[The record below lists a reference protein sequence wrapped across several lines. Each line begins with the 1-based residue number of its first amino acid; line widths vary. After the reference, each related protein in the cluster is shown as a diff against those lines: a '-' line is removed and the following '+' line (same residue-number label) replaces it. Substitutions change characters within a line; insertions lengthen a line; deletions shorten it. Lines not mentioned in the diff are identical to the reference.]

1 MSEDHQPE
9 HLPAVDP
16 AATSEAAPAKPP
28 AIWPVFVVF
37 AMALVIVSLGG
48 VVVILVVLG
57 SMVASKGTAGLL
69 DAGSRASSIRGLIA
83 SPAVILSSAGI
94 SFVTL
99 TALALLAARRSG
111 QGVKAALRLRSGG
124 LSPLYY
130 LLAVLAM
137 LAISDVSDRVISLTN
152 AAEVSVIGLISG
164 AIISASWPAFVV
176 LALLITSAG
185 VSEEIFFRGYI
196 QTRLATRWRSWSA
209 IVVTAALFGAMHFDL
224 IHTPFALLAGLCLG
238 WLAERS
244 GSILPSMLAHCVNN
258 LISVVG
264 SRLLAGS
271 WYAQAHLVMLP
282 VSVVMALAA
291 LLLLHRMH
299 RARAAGLPAGDLP

>member
-1 MSEDHQPE
+1 MSE
-9 HLPAVDP
+9 LSTVDP
-16 AATSEAAPAKPP
+16 GLASAPEVAPAPKPP

-37 AMALVIVSLGG
+37 ALALVIVSLGG
-48 VVVILVVLG
+48 FVAIAVIVG
-57 SMVASKGTAGLL
+57 SMVASKGTTGLL
-69 DAGSRASSIRGLIA
+69 DGGSPAGAVRGLLA

-94 SFVTL
+94 SFATL
-99 TALALLAARRSG
+99 LALGLLAARRSG
-111 QGVKAALRLRSGG
+111 QGIKAALRLRSPAG

-137 LAISDVSDRVISLTN
+137 LAVSDVSDRVIALTH
-152 AAEVSVIGLISG
+152 AAEVSVIGLIGG
-164 AIISASWPAFVV
+164 AITGASWPAFVV
-176 LALLITSAG
+176 LALLITGAG

-258 LISVVG
+258 LVSVVG
-264 SRLLAGS
+264 SRLLAGT
-271 WYAQAHLVMLP
+271 WFAGAHAVMLP
-282 VSVVMALAA
+282 LSVVVGLAA
-291 LLLLHRMH
+291 FVLLHRMH
-299 RARAAGLPAGDLP
+299 GARASVVKAG